1 MVPSVMHHSGLTP
14 SCNKN
19 CCVAQN
25 WPLLKLLKLVERE
38 LFLSL
43 SCYEFL
49 KYLGW
54 DRYDHCKIKT
64 RTDSLVQINLWLTNQ
79 IWN

>member
-49 KYLGW
+49 SIWVEIGTITARLKPEQITWFKLI
-54 DRYDHCKIKT
+54 YD
-64 RTDSLVQINLWLTNQ
+64 
-79 IWN
+79 